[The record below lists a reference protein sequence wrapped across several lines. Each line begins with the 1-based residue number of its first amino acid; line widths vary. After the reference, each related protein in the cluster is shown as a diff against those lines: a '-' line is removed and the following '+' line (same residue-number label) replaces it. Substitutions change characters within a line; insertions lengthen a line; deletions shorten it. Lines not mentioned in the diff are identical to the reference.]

1 MYELK
6 IHKNFNTEK
15 WAKFATEKQ
24 IFMIANEVQRLL
36 TCIKN
41 DIGFE
46 TQRERI
52 ECALELADLTAS
64 VQRGNFQHEFL
75 RWRELFGGLYLLN
88 KDELASSEFR
98 VNGFLRTLLQMN
110 SKSILILKT

>member
-1 MYELK
+1 MYDLK

-15 WAKFATEKQ
+15 WKKFATEQQ

-46 TQRERI
+46 AQRERI
-52 ECALELADLTAS
+52 ECALELADLTGS
-64 VQRGNFQHEFL
+64 VQKGNFQHEFL
-75 RWRELFGGLYLLN
+75 RWREMFGGLYLLN
-88 KDELASSEFR
+88 KLELAHSE
-98 VNGFLRTLLQMN
+98 VMITSFLKTLLQMN
-110 SKSILILKT
+110 PKSILILK